1 MEENKKFKLVSS
13 KKTRYLLPNIL
24 TLAGVCLGISSI
36 KFAIDGSFGLA
47 VNLILIAAILD
58 ALDGRIAR
66 LIKGTSEFGKELD
79 SLTDFVSFGIA
90 PVFILYFWEL
100 NNYGKLGWAITLIY
114 SVCCVL
120 RLARFNLTKINETE
134 EWKNNFFEGVP
145 SPAGGLLILMPLI
158 YELTNFNFG
167 INIKQFTPYLTIL
180 IAILLVS
187 KIPTLALKKISISPK
202 ATVFLLLGIGIVFI
216 ALLFYTLE
224 TLLIFGTGYL
234 ISIPVSIIIY
244 NNQSKKNVEKINKFK
259 DTYPN
264 IKSNKAVKDLYN
276 LNEVRKKMRES
287 IGFSL
292 ESESADVLRSYIT
305 LSKYLKN
312 STAKKI
318 KLSSFDKKIISY
330 SQNFNKF
337 LSVYE
342 KNIKLRQYNRISE
355 KKFYRELNRSYKKL
369 STFDKKINKLSN

>member
-1 MEENKKFKLVSS
+1 MEENKKFKIVSS

-36 KFAIDGSFGLA
+36 KFSIDGNFNLA
-47 VNLILIAAILD
+47 VILILLAAILD

-120 RLARFNLTKINETE
+120 RLARFNLTKVNEKQ

-158 YELTNFNFG
+158 YELTDL
-167 INIKQFTPYLTIL
+167 NIKLDIKNFTPYLTVL
-180 IAILLVS
+180 ISILLVS
-187 KIPTLALKKISISPK
+187 KIPTLSLKKISISPR
-202 ATVFLLLGIGIVFI
+202 ATIFLLLGIGVVFI

-224 TLLIFGTGYL
+224 TLLIFGVVYL
-234 ISIPVSIIIY
+234 LSIPVSLIIY
-244 NNQSKKNVEKINKFK
+244 MNQNKKNI
-259 DTYPN
+259 
-264 IKSNKAVKDLYN
+264 
-276 LNEVRKKMRES
+276 
-287 IGFSL
+287 
-292 ESESADVLRSYIT
+292 
-305 LSKYLKN
+305 
-312 STAKKI
+312 
-318 KLSSFDKKIISY
+318 DK
-330 SQNFNKF
+330 
-337 LSVYE
+337 
-342 KNIKLRQYNRISE
+342 ISE
-355 KKFYRELNRSYKKL
+355 ESHEDIL
-369 STFDKKINKLSN
+369 